1 MSDDYNT
8 LNVTWRPYYP
18 LTRWTQEVWPNG
30 TTKYTANNFQDGYR
44 QLNVSGGTKYIDP
57 FDGVSILP
65 AHSTVHN
72 KNFTQKLSF
81 PFPNNYSS
89 YFLDGIYMND
99 NNWYDA
105 DSYYSHSE
113 YKYYANTFYRFNNG
127 EQLGSGVIVIKI
139 LRSDWDNYAPIYDY
153 STNEWEIVGTN
164 LNNPS
169 PTSVPD
175 TN

>member
-1 MSDDYNT
+1 MSQYYDT
-8 LNVTWRPYYP
+8 LNVTWSAIYP
-18 LTRWTQEVWPNG
+18 LTRWATTVWPNG
-30 TTKYTANNFQDGYR
+30 TTTYTANLFQDGYR
-44 QLNVSGGTKYIDP
+44 QLNISGGTKYIDP

-65 AHSTVHN
+65 AHSSVHN

-89 YFLDGIYMND
+89 YFLHGIYMKD
-99 NNWYDA
+99 SNWYDA
-105 DSYYSHSE
+105 DSYYNHPE

-127 EQLGSGVIVIKI
+127 EQFGSGVIVIKI
-139 LRSDWDNYAPIYDY
+139 LRSAWDNSAPIYDY